1 MAPLVMS
8 RRRCRNRAART
19 LLAVMTVLLFGATLP
34 VQAVR
39 PAAAQACDSAAT
51 AASSCCAGSENRTCC
66 CSGPSRHE
74 DQARGCGC
82 RVEQTP
88 EPLLPVLPPPS
99 ADCESIPA
107 MEWVRACRP
116 TATLERWLLL
126 RSLEPRARSGTRR
139 PPTHSVLR
147 I

>member
-8 RRRCRNRAART
+8 RRRCRDRAART

-39 PAAAQACDSAAT
+39 PAAVQPCDSAAT
-51 AASSCCAGSENRTCC
+51 VASSCCADSEIRTCC
-66 CSGPSRHE
+66 CSGPSRPE

-88 EPLLPVLPPPS
+88 EPLLPVLPPPP

-107 MEWVRACRP
+107 TAWAPAYRP
-116 TATLERWLLL
+116 TATMERRLLP
-126 RSLEPRARSGTRR
+126 RSVEPRARSGTRR